1 MTTPTTTLAS
11 RIWQV
16 TGSWKKQALL
26 AVLGSLFIA
35 ICAQIQIDLPLVP
48 VTLQTFAVLAV
59 GAAFGMRL
67 GAATVALYVLEGT
80 LGLPVFAGFA
90 AGPAV
95 LMGPTGGYLIG
106 FILAAALV
114 GWFAERGFD
123 RRVLTM
129 FGVMVLGAAVLYI
142 PGLLW
147 LAKFTG
153 YDKVLEL
160 GLYPFL
166 WGDLLKAALASTSL
180 SNVDLNVG
188 VLHYTPGA

>member
-1 MTTPTTTLAS
+1 MTTSTTTLAS
-11 RIWQV
+11 RVWQV
-16 TGSWKKQALL
+16 SASWQKQALL

-35 ICAQIQIDLPLVP
+35 ICAQINIPLPLVP
-48 VTLQTFAVLAV
+48 ITLQTFAVLAV

-67 GAATVALYVLEGT
+67 GAATLALYVLEGT
-80 LGLPVFAGFA
+80 LGLPVFAEFR
-90 AGPAV
+90 AGPGV

-106 FILAAALV
+106 FVLAAALV
-114 GWFAERGFD
+114 GWFAERGYD

-129 FGVMVLGAAVLYI
+129 FGVMMLGAAVLYI

-166 WGDLLKAALASTSL
+166 WGDLLKAVLAAVAFPAAWGFL
-180 SNVDLNVG
+180 SRR
-188 VLHYTPGA
+188 

>member
-1 MTTPTTTLAS
+1 MTTSSTTLAS

-26 AVLGSLFIA
+26 VVLGSLFIA
-35 ICAQIQIDLPLVP
+35 ICAQISIDLPLVP
-48 VTLQTFAVLAV
+48 MTMQTFAVLAV
-59 GAAFGMRL
+59 GAAFGLRL
-67 GAATVALYVLEGT
+67 GAATVVLYIVEGT
-80 LGLPVFAGFA
+80 LGLPVFQGFA

-106 FILAAALV
+106 FVLAAALV

-129 FGVMVLGAAVLYI
+129 FAVMMAGAAILYV

-166 WGDLLKAALASTSL
+166 WGDLLKAALAAVAFPTAWTFL
-180 SNVDLNVG
+180 SKR
-188 VLHYTPGA
+188 